1 MRRKPDPEQ
10 RRRTIC
16 DAAIRLLA
24 GSGSKGLS
32 HLKVDREAGFPD
44 GTTSFYFRTRS
55 ALLRAVAERVAE
67 LDLADMRSAM
77 DDPAPDGAASRLARL
92 VVQAG
97 REPQLTRTK
106 ARYELTMA
114 ASRDPE
120 MAEVMRHQTEAFN
133 RLHHDILGTF
143 MPPDAD
149 PAVIGEVT
157 DVTLTFINGLLLR
170 FAHGDRVVDSA
181 ERLDEMMSAIIT
193 GILLARTPTGTAS
206 LPCGSR
212 E

>member
-24 GSGSKGLS
+24 ASGSKGLS

-55 ALLRAVAERVAE
+55 ALLLAVAERVAE

-77 DDPAPDGAASRLARL
+77 DDPAPDGSTSRLARL

-106 ARYELTMA
+106 ARYELTMI

-120 MAEVMRHQTEAFN
+120 MAQIMRQRAEVFTQ
-133 RLHHDILGTF
+133 LHHDILGAH
-143 MPPDAD
+143 MPPGAD
-149 PAVIGEVT
+149 PAVISEVT
-157 DVTLTFINGLLLR
+157 DVTLTFINGLLVR

-181 ERLDEMMSAIIT
+181 ERIDELMSAIIT
-193 GILLARTPTGTAS
+193 GILLARTPRGADA
-206 LPCGSR
+206 LPAGGR